1 MSSHERFH
9 VVYDGPAL
17 TEHRMDVRDL
27 APALI
32 AFADL
37 FSAANKEINGN
48 AAELRVQVNANF
60 KAGSFGIDL
69 LATQQLLSQI
79 KDMFSGHGATAITN
93 AYTIMTMIGFTGG
106 GLVGLLRLLKGR
118 RPIKIE
124 QKQNAAIATI
134 CATETERIDI
144 GPQVL
149 KLYRS
154 SEVRANLEKVMSPLQ
169 RVGIT
174 ELDIVMNERV
184 MLRIEDEEIGS
195 FSASMLC
202 PDTEIVSDTTSR
214 KLLLI
219 ESLTFKDGNK
229 WRVHDGT
236 STFHVVIEDK
246 EFLATIDSG
255 KQFGK
260 GDVLVVDLRGV
271 QTIIGAKL
279 ATDWTIVK
287 VLEHRQPLQQTL
299 L

>member
-37 FSAANKEINGN
+37 FSAANKEINGDT
-48 AAELRVQVNANF
+48 AELRVQVNANF

-79 KDMFSGHGATAITN
+79 KDIFSGHGATAITN

-106 GLVGLLRLLKGR
+106 GLIGLLRLLKAR

-124 QKQNAAIATI
+124 QNAASARIW
-134 CATETERIDI
+134 ATETESIEI
-144 GPQVL
+144 SPQVL

-169 RVGIT
+169 RVGIS

-195 FSASMLC
+195 FSGSILC

-214 KLLLI
+214 KILLI

-229 WRVHDGT
+229 WRVHDGV
-236 STFHVVIEDK
+236 STYYAPVEDK
-246 EFLATIDSG
+246 DFLAEINGG

-260 GDVLVVDLRGV
+260 GDVLVVDLRQV
-271 QTIIGAKL
+271 QTITAGRL
-279 ATDWTIVK
+279 ATESTIVR

>member
-37 FSAANKEINGN
+37 FSAANKEINGDT
-48 AAELRVQVNANF
+48 AELRVQVNANF

-79 KDMFSGHGATAITN
+79 KDIFSGHGATAITN

-106 GLVGLLRLLKGR
+106 GLIGLLRLLKAR

-124 QKQNAAIATI
+124 QNAATARIW
-134 CATETERIDI
+134 ATETESIEI
-144 GPQVL
+144 SPQVL

-195 FSASMLC
+195 FSGSILC
-202 PDTEIVSDTTSR
+202 PDTEIVSDTTFR
-214 KLLLI
+214 QLLLI

-236 STFHVVIEDK
+236 LPFHVVIEDK
-246 EFLATIDSG
+246 EFLATIDGG

-260 GDVLVVDLRGV
+260 GDVLVVDLRRV
-271 QTIIGAKL
+271 QTITGAKL